1 MNQVNT
7 LIIGAGAA
15 GLFCAIQAAK
25 RGRRTLVLEK
35 SSKPGRKILM
45 SGGGRC
51 NFTNLYIEPERY
63 LSQNPHFMKSALAQY
78 TQWDFIDWVNA
89 HNIAY
94 HEKTQ
99 GQLFCDTRARVIVDA
114 LLQDLE
120 DAGATLSLS
129 VDVGEVTQ
137 HPSQAGFICQTSL
150 GLIQCE
156 SLVIATGGLSIP
168 SMGTTP
174 FAYQLAE
181 SFGLTIVPT
190 RAGLVP
196 FTVDVKDK
204 TLIEP
209 LAGISFPC
217 ELSCQSSSFTDDLL
231 LTHRGVSGPAA
242 LQLSSY
248 WKGGQPIHI
257 NCIPGKQLSST
268 IQEAKTSQPK
278 QSVKA
283 LLSEALPNRLVL
295 ERTNESLL
303 KKPVADLSNT
313 DITHLDKL
321 WHDWQITP
329 SGTEGYRTAEVT
341 LGGVDTV
348 FLSSK
353 TMAVKTIPNLF
364 FIGEA
369 VDVTGWLGGYNFQWA
384 WSSAWVAGQHA

>member
-1 MNQVNT
+1 MNQVDT
-7 LIIGAGAA
+7 LIMGAGAA
-15 GLFCAIQAAK
+15 GLFCAIEAAK
-25 RGRRTLVLEK
+25 RGRSTLLLEK

-51 NFTNLYIEPERY
+51 NFTNLHIEPDRY

-78 TQWDFIDWVNA
+78 TQWDFIEWVNA

-99 GQLFCDTRARVIVDA
+99 GQLFCDTKACVIVDA
-114 LLQDLE
+114 LLEDLSH
-120 DAGATLSLS
+120 AGAQLAVS
-129 VDVGEVTQ
+129 VEVGEITLLE
-137 HPSQAGFICQTSL
+137 SQPGFICQTSL
-150 GLIQCE
+150 GPIQCE

-181 SFGLTIVPT
+181 SFGIPIVPT

-196 FTVDVKDK
+196 FTVDIHDK
-204 TLIEP
+204 EQIEP
-209 LAGISFPC
+209 LAGISFPSR
-217 ELSCQSSSFTDDLL
+217 LSCETTSFEDDLL
-231 LTHRGVSGPAA
+231 LTHRGISGPAA

-248 WKGGQPIHI
+248 WEGGHSIHI
-257 NCIPGKQLSST
+257 NCIPKQAISSM
-268 IQEAKTSQPK
+268 IQEAKQVHPK
-278 QSVKA
+278 QSVKT
-283 LLSEALPNRLVL
+283 LLTNALPNRLVL
-295 ERTNESLL
+295 ERTPDSLL
-303 KKPVADLSNT
+303 EKSVADLSKAGIE
-313 DITHLDKL
+313 DLERL
-321 WHDWQITP
+321 WHDWQIVP

-348 FLSSK
+348 ALSSK
-353 TMAVKTIPNLF
+353 TMAAKEMTNLF

-384 WSSAWVAGQHA
+384 WSSAWVAGQYA